1 MYIQQRYK
9 CITHYKIPLY
19 FNIYYVLL
27 YYYCMSPQNLM
38 GITLFQKRRIYQANN
53 FIRGVVFILILV
65 YCIINFKSLILFPV
79 L

>member
-9 CITHYKIPLY
+9 FITHYKIPFYL
-19 FNIYYVLL
+19 NICYVLL
-27 YYYCMSPQNLM
+27 YYYCMSPSRYYWNHALPEKKEY
-38 GITLFQKRRIYQANN
+38 TRLK
-53 FIRGVVFILILV
+53 VLWVFVLVLV